1 MKRVVVLGCTGSIG
15 DSTFRVLEGLGPEY
29 QVVGLSGGRQLDK
42 LVALARTWKP
52 AWVGVADT
60 ADVAAVAARLPGV
73 RVVAGEEGLCQLAT
87 LPEADLVINGLVG
100 GVGLR
105 PSLAG
110 LEAGKTMGMANKEP
124 IVMAGGLL
132 LAAARQGGGQLL
144 PLDSE
149 PNALWQ
155 CLKGEES
162 GSLARLILTASGG
175 PFRGQ
180 TRAQQARVTPEQA
193 LRHPTWKMGAKITV
207 DSATLMNKGFEVI
220 EASWLFG
227 VEVDQVEVVIHP
239 ESVVHSLAEF
249 VDGALL
255 AHLGRTDMVM
265 PIQYALT
272 HPQRRPAPLERLDL
286 AKVGQLRFSAP
297 DRENFPCLE
306 LCYEAGR
313 RGGIAPALLSA
324 ADEVAVAAFLAGR
337 IRFLDIADLNRH
349 VLDSQPASPADTLA
363 AVLAADQLGRR
374 LAAEWIER
382 PNPKGAL

>member
-29 QVVGLSGGRQLDK
+29 QVVGLSGGKQLGK
-42 LVALARTWKP
+42 LAALARAWKP
-52 AWVGVADT
+52 AWVGVADP
-60 ADVAAVAARLPGV
+60 ADCAQLASQLPDV
-73 RVVAGEEGLCQLAT
+73 RVVGGEEGLCQLAA
-87 LPEADLVINGLVG
+87 LPEADVVINGLVG

-110 LEAGKTMGMANKEP
+110 LEAGKTLGMANKEP

-132 LAAARQGGGQLL
+132 LAAARASGGQIL

-155 CLKGEES
+155 CLKGEET

-175 PFRGQ
+175 PFRGR
-180 TRAQQARVTPEQA
+180 TRDQLAQVTPEEA

-227 VEVDQVEVVIHP
+227 VGVDQVEVVIHP

-249 VDGALL
+249 TDGALL

-272 HPQRRPAPLERLDL
+272 HPQRRPGPLARLDL
-286 AKVGQLRFSAP
+286 AEVGQLRFAAP
-297 DRENFPCLE
+297 DRATFPALD
-306 LCYEAGR
+306 LCYRAGR
-313 RGGIAPALLSA
+313 LGGSAPALLSA
-324 ADEVAVAAFLAGR
+324 ADEVAVAGFLDGAIG
-337 IRFLDIADLNRH
+337 FLDITDLNRE
-349 VLDSQPASPADTLA
+349 VLDAGEVWPVDSLE
-363 AVLAADQLGRR
+363 AVVAADRAGRR
-374 LAAEWIER
+374 LAAEFITR
-382 PNPKGAL
+382 RHRRGVL